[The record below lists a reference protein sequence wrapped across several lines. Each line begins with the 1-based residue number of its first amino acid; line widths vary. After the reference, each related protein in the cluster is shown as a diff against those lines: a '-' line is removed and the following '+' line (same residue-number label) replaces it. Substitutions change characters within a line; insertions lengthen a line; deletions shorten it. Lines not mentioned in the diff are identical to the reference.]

1 VSTETIQPAST
12 LARRHRERRG
22 KEQRDRSVA
31 HEAAVVLVPYTALV
45 PEQGAAVLLPSGAS
59 AALFLLHDGSVHA
72 VGNLDPFYGAPVI
85 CHGIVGDRS
94 GTPTVASPLGKQ
106 VFCLR
111 TGRCL
116 DDLTVSLPVFP
127 VAADGGVIYLSIPV
141 HNAETDALTS

>member
-1 VSTETIQPAST
+1 MSTETIQPAT
-12 LARRHRERRG
+12 TPARSHRAWRG
-22 KEQRDRSVA
+22 GEQGTGYVS
-31 HEAAVVLVPYTALV
+31 HEATVVVPYPALV

-116 DDLTVSLPVFP
+116 DDPAVSLPVFP
-127 VAADGGVIYLSIPV
+127 VAVDGDVIHLSIPV
-141 HNAETDALTS
+141 HNAETDVLRS

>member
-1 VSTETIQPAST
+1 MKVLNAPETVSVS
-12 LARRHRERRG
+12 LALL
-22 KEQRDRSVA
+22 A
-31 HEAAVVLVPYTALV
+31 
-45 PEQGAAVLLPSGAS
+45 PEQGAAVLLPGGGS

-94 GTPTVASPLGKQ
+94 GAPTVASPLGKQ

-116 DDLTVSLPVFP
+116 DVPGVALPAFDVR
-127 VAADGGVIYLSIPV
+127 VHGGEIRLSTPG
-141 HNAETDALTS
+141 NAGETALGA

>member
-1 VSTETIQPAST
+1 VST
-12 LARRHRERRG
+12 
-22 KEQRDRSVA
+22 
-31 HEAAVVLVPYTALV
+31 AALVPYSALV
-45 PEQGAAVLLPSGAS
+45 PELGAAVLLPDGTS
-59 AALFLLHDGSVHA
+59 AAVFLLHDGAVHA

-106 VFCLR
+106 AFCLR

-116 DDLTVSLPVFP
+116 DDPAVSLPVF
-127 VAADGGVIYLSIPV
+127 AAAVDGDVIQLSIPV

>member
-1 VSTETIQPAST
+1 MTVISCGTSPSMS
-12 LARRHRERRG
+12 L
-22 KEQRDRSVA
+22 
-31 HEAAVVLVPYTALV
+31 EAIDIPLGLLS
-45 PEQGAAVLLPSGAS
+45 PEQGAAVRLPGGGS

-94 GTPTVASPLGKQ
+94 GAPTVASPLGKQ

-116 DDLTVSLPVFP
+116 DDPRMALPVFD
-127 VAADGGVIYLSIPV
+127 VRVHHGVIRLSTPG
-141 HNAETDALTS
+141 NTRETAVGT